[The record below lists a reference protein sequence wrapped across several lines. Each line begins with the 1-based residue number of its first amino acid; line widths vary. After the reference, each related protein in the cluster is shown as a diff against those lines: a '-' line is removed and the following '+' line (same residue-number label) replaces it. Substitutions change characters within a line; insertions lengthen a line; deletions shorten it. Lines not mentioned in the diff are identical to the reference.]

1 MTAEPTIRKVL
12 DTLRAERLLSDAG
25 AAKMALLAVESAPLA
40 TPWYVR
46 ALLGASAWL
55 AALFVLVFIGITL
68 RINSAQTIFLL
79 GVVLIATAT
88 AGRRFFEHIFLNQL
102 LLAASFAG
110 QAMVIGGIAKDGNDT
125 GAALATIVMEI
136 VLLILYRDATH
147 RFISTLIAVVAAVVV
162 CSELHMPNLILLLII
177 LVAVGAFLIWE
188 NEIELV
194 TSGKGDLFRPAG
206 YALVVALLILPLLS
220 ITSGVWHE
228 LGINFMT
235 HQTSWWLSSA
245 GLLALAVA
253 LEFRIL
259 RSCGV
264 PADSPSALTL
274 FAATFLLALFLL
286 GAPGIT
292 AALLVLLLGFHR
304 GNRVLMGLALL
315 FLPLFLVFFYYNLQ
329 QTLLLKSLTLMT
341 SGVTLLIVRFIF
353 RRLGG
358 LSREVHHA

>member
-12 DTLRAERLLSDAG
+12 DTLRAERLLSEAG
-25 AAKMALLAVESAPLA
+25 AAKMTLLAVESAPLA

-55 AALFVLVFIGITL
+55 AALFVLVFIGSTL
-68 RINSAQTIFLL
+68 RINSALTFFLI

-125 GAALATIVMEI
+125 RAALATGIMEI
-136 VLLILYRDATH
+136 ALIVLYRDATH
-147 RFISTLIAVVAAVVV
+147 RFVSTLFAFVAALVV
-162 CSELHMPNLILLLII
+162 CYELHMPNLIHLLLI
-177 LVAVGAFLIWE
+177 LTAVGTLLIWE
-188 NEIELV
+188 NETELI
-194 TSGKGDLFRPAG
+194 TSGRGGLFRPVG
-206 YALVVALLILPLLS
+206 YALAVALLMLPLLS
-220 ITSGVWHE
+220 VMTGAWHP
-228 LGINFMT
+228 LGGDFMPHRAT
-235 HQTSWWLSSA
+235 WWFSSA
-245 GLLALAVA
+245 GVLALTVV

-264 PADSPSALTL
+264 PADSHTALIL

-286 GAPGIT
+286 GAPGIM

-304 GNRVLMGLALL
+304 GNRILMGLALL

-341 SGVTLLIVRFIF
+341 SGVTLLIIRFLF
-353 RRLGG
+353 SRLGG
-358 LSREVHHA
+358 RAQEVHHA

>member
-1 MTAEPTIRKVL
+1 MTTEPTIRKVL
-12 DTLRAERLLSDAG
+12 DTLRAERLLSEAG
-25 AAKMALLAVESAPLA
+25 AAKMTQLAGESATVA

-88 AGRRFFEHIFLNQL
+88 AGRRFWEQIFLNQL

-125 GAALATIVMEI
+125 GAAVATVILEI
-136 VLLILYRDATH
+136 ALLVLYRDATH
-147 RFISTLIAVVAAVVV
+147 RFLSTLIAVVAALVV
-162 CSELHMPNLILLLII
+162 CSELHLPNLIHLLII
-177 LVAVGAFLIWE
+177 LAAVGALLTWE
-188 NEIELV
+188 NETELI
-194 TSGKGDLFRPAG
+194 TSGRGDLFRPVG
-206 YALVVALLILPLLS
+206 YALVVALLMLPLLS
-220 ITSGVWHE
+220 VMTGAWHP
-228 LGINFMT
+228 LGGDFLPHRAT
-235 HQTSWWLSSA
+235 WWFSSA

-259 RSCGV
+259 RSYGV
-264 PADSPSALTL
+264 PADSPSALML
-274 FAATFLLALFLL
+274 FAVTFLLALFLL
-286 GAPGIT
+286 RAPGIT
-292 AALLVLLLGFHR
+292 AALLILLIGFHR
-304 GNRVLMGLALL
+304 GNRILMGLALL

-341 SGVTLLIVRFIF
+341 SGATLLIVRFIF